1 MFFIYDCNDQV
12 AGNPKGYRTFRGAN
26 QQANGRKSKLYHT
39 LWDRY
44 YAKREADPE
53 CRLVTRITIQE
64 EVESSTYWS
73 PKI

>member
-26 QQANGRKSKLYHT
+26 QQANGRKSKLYRT

-53 CRLVTRITIQE
+53 CRLVNRITIQE
-64 EVESSTYWS
+64 EVESSTFFS
-73 PKI
+73 PKV